1 VALDQMFHGSGDFF
15 SVQLDKIT
23 CLTKTH
29 ILSFSRVGW
38 RRVLA
43 MPSTSTKLLT
53 SFALCCAL
61 LLTGTVLPEWDWRFF
76 TAFCSVV
83 VFGALFWA
91 IYQEMQ
97 KAGKDL
103 QDAQV
108 NLNHIAEEI
117 NALMQDAY
125 IPLSQQTLLPE
136 RLQLLR
142 QALQQQQKREQEVRQ
157 LVRVQG
163 LVDHELAIGNRIY
176 FESKLQH
183 YLQDPVEPLHGALF
197 LIQLSHPEL
206 QVGHKDAVQRLSGCA
221 DLTQQLCNQFPL
233 MVLARVADA
242 DLALLLPG
250 MEQKDAEQLGDRI
263 AMVLS
268 RASFF
273 VGFEDF
279 DLVHLGYVIYQHGQT
294 SYQVMAEA
302 DMALKTAQLQGP
314 NAAYGFYP
322 EHKPKVRG
330 SVWWRTELNNALNEH
345 RFMLSFQPV
354 FAGQQGDIMQH
365 EVLVRLQSS
374 DGDKL
379 TAAVFLPMAVNCGLI
394 RQLDQYVLIKAAR
407 LVQQEQ
413 KNAVR
418 CSLNIAI
425 ESLLLQEFWQWLL
438 DEVQAGQLTPAQ
450 LALEFDEYHLS
461 RQFKKLKSRLLQL
474 HQLGFSL
481 MVDHVGL
488 SISTQDYVSE
498 LPLDAVKLHA
508 SVVRGIDRQLEQQ
521 LYIRGL
527 VAGYQA
533 KGIQVIAT
541 GVETASEWQCLQKL
555 GVAGAQGFYFS
566 QPLAALM
573 PQAQLS

>member
-1 VALDQMFHGSGDFF
+1 MQ
-15 SVQLDKIT
+15 QLSARLLI
-23 CLTKTH
+23 
-29 ILSFSRVGW
+29 SFG
-38 RRVLA
+38 LGC
-43 MPSTSTKLLT
+43 MLLLT
-53 SFALCCAL
+53 STALPDPA
-61 LLTGTVLPEWDWRFF
+61 WRFAAGF
-76 TAFCSVV
+76 GVVV
-83 VFGALFWA
+83 VFSTLLWA
-91 IYQEMQ
+91 GYQQ
-97 KAGKDL
+97 LLQVRHDL
-103 QDAQV
+103 QQSRSELAQ
-108 NLNHIAEEI
+108 ISDEI
-117 NALMQDAY
+117 THLMQDAY

-142 QALQQQQKREQEVRQ
+142 QALLLQQKREQEVRQ

-163 LVDHELAIGNRIY
+163 LIDHELAIGNRIY

-183 YLQDPVEPLHGALF
+183 YLQDPTEPAQGALF

-206 QVGHKDAVQRLSGCA
+206 QVGPKDAVQRLSGCA
-221 DLTQQLCNQFPL
+221 DLTQQLCSQFPL
-233 MVLARVADA
+233 MVLARVAEA

-250 MEQKDAEQLGDRI
+250 MEHKDAEQLGDRI

-273 VGFEDF
+273 AGFEDF
-279 DLVHLGYVIYQHGQT
+279 DLVHLGYVIYQRGQT
-294 SYQVMAEA
+294 GYQVMAEA

-322 EHKPKVRG
+322 EHKPKIRG

-354 FAGQQGDIMQH
+354 FAWQQGDIMQH
-365 EVLVRLQSS
+365 EVLVRLHSS

-379 TAAVFLPMAVNCGLI
+379 TAAVFLPMAVNCGLS
-394 RQLDQYVLIKAAR
+394 RQLDQYVLSKAAR

-413 KNAVR
+413 KNSVR
-418 CSLNIAI
+418 CSLNISV
-425 ESLLLQEFWQWLL
+425 ESLLQAEFLQWLL
-438 DEVQAGQLTPAQ
+438 QEVQLGQLNPSQ

-461 RQFKKLKSRLLQL
+461 RQFKKLKVRLLQL
-474 HQLGFSL
+474 HQVGFSL
-481 MVDHVGL
+481 VVDHVGL

-508 SVVRGIDRQLEQQ
+508 SVVRGIDHQLEQQ

-527 VAGYQA
+527 VAGYQS

-541 GVETASEWQCLQKL
+541 GVETAAEWQCLQKL

-566 QPLAALM
+566 QPLSALM
-573 PQAQLS
+573 PQTQLS